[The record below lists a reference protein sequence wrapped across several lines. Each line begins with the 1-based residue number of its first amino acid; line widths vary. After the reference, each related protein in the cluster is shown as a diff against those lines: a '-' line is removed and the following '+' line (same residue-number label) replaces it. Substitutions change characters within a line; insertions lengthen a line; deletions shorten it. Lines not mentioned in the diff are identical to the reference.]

1 MTTSGDRGDQRRHR
15 VLVVTDTVEPSA
27 TLTDA
32 VRHRA
37 ETHDAQFRLVVLNP
51 ARAEVHLL
59 HPERHDKAL
68 EAEAVLRTAVP
79 LLEAAVGAP
88 VIGSVSVRHDPMDA
102 IEEALHDGDFHEIVL
117 STLPHSVT
125 RWLHIDLPHRVSH
138 LGLPTR
144 TVTATATDRSR
155 QPARELETDAAR

>member
-1 MTTSGDRGDQRRHR
+1 MTTSGDSGDQRRHR

-68 EAEAVLRTAVP
+68 EAEAVLCTAVP

-88 VIGSVSVRHDPMDA
+88 VIGSVSVRHDAMDA
-102 IEEALHDGDFHEIVL
+102 IEETLFSEPIDEILIDVPEHRLSSLLHQDLEHRLAHYRIPVTSIRHVRRRDG
-117 STLPHSVT
+117 P
-125 RWLHIDLPHRVSH
+125 
-138 LGLPTR
+138 
-144 TVTATATDRSR
+144 
-155 QPARELETDAAR
+155 